1 MMKLEIQ
8 KIIIVKIK
16 KKIRN
21 IEEKKDIFKY
31 FDKILLNIFFKLFII
46 NYNNF
51 VN

>member
-1 MMKLEIQ
+1 MKLEIQ

>member
-1 MMKLEIQ
+1 MKLEIQ

-31 FDKILLNIFFKLFII
+31 FDKILLNIFL
-46 NYNNF
+46 NYLL
-51 VN
+51 